1 MPSWAHMPKGSTLSQ
16 LHLEVP
22 LLSGYDYAGQEV
34 ELVMDY

>member
-1 MPSWAHMPKGSTLSQ
+1 MGVYPEKGMMSQ
-16 LHLEVP
+16 LCSEVP